1 MLIVTYFSLHCPSTS
16 LLVHSNPARTHVHI
30 CKHVLSAHSSHT
42 LHHCECRCCC
52 FYRLPFQTHTSG
64 RSLTSDHFRFFALD
78 SQVKNKEHTSA
89 VVGPSNLST
98 MGFFDADL
106 SYPTVR
112 TERMKHKRRRLV
124 QGPNSYFMD
133 VSCPRCRQVTV
144 VYSHATTSVECKG
157 CSKKLCRPTGGKAL
171 LVEGCGYRRKPDH

>member
-1 MLIVTYFSLHCPSTS
+1 MIVFVFPASIFPCFNSFHMLCPHNATCFVHLLSPQWYVHCWRVILFTVNST
-16 LLVHSNPARTHVHI
+16 HGNEHNRFPD
-30 CKHVLSAHSSHT
+30 
-42 LHHCECRCCC
+42 C
-52 FYRLPFQTHTSG
+52 FI
-64 RSLTSDHFRFFALD
+64 
-78 SQVKNKEHTSA
+78 
-89 VVGPSNLST
+89 

-171 LVEGCGYRRKPDH
+171 LVGGCGYRRKPEH

>member
-1 MLIVTYFSLHCPSTS
+1 MCCLRIPHTHFTVANAAAAASTACLLKHIHQVGLLRVIILASSRLI
-16 LLVHSNPARTHVHI
+16 R
-30 CKHVLSAHSSHT
+30 
-42 LHHCECRCCC
+42 
-52 FYRLPFQTHTSG
+52 
-64 RSLTSDHFRFFALD
+64 
-78 SQVKNKEHTSA
+78 KNEEHTSA

-112 TERMKHKRRRLV
+112 TERMKHKRCRLV

>member
-1 MLIVTYFSLHCPSTS
+1 
-16 LLVHSNPARTHVHI
+16 
-30 CKHVLSAHSSHT
+30 
-42 LHHCECRCCC
+42 
-52 FYRLPFQTHTSG
+52 
-64 RSLTSDHFRFFALD
+64 
-78 SQVKNKEHTSA
+78 
-89 VVGPSNLST
+89 

-144 VYSHATTSVECKG
+144 VYSHATTAVECKG
-157 CSKKLCRPTGGKAL
+157 CSKSSAAPLVVRRCSWRAAGTAASRITNTFKQRPCMRHSLYQWCL
-171 LVEGCGYRRKPDH
+171 LPRTASARCVADFVICLVSF